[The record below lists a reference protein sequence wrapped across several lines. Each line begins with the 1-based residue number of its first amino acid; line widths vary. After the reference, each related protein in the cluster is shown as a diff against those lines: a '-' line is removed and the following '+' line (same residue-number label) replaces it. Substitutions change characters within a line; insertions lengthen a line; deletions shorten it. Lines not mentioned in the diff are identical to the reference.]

1 MELPPECTDAE
12 TLQAKKAPTKASLSR
27 PLELS
32 HFSLHTPRQSAAPS
46 PREGSDGGMS
56 TAIPPDGA
64 EHEQEAALNYE
75 WHFEILNHL
84 PRDTAMAL
92 MDHLKSLDSERQKAQ
107 RYARELNQ
115 SNKELHRR
123 LQQKKDGTRSSK
135 SWGILSLVIV
145 CLVVLSIGAGAL
157 MDVRKPLLSGIDT
170 LRGLL
175 ADEATQ
181 TTSSTEEMQTTCTLE
196 GQTTLSNVTSTTG
209 AKSPEEETLQESV
222 TKEVD
227 PKIQQLQTENI
238 QMRVQLERLWI
249 MIEEAEKKGED
260 QVCWKL

>member
-1 MELPPECTDAE
+1 
-12 TLQAKKAPTKASLSR
+12 
-27 PLELS
+27 
-32 HFSLHTPRQSAAPS
+32 
-46 PREGSDGGMS
+46 MS
-56 TAIPPDGA
+56 TAIPDGA

-135 SWGILSLVIV
+135 RGILSLVIV
-145 CLVVLSIGAGAL
+145 TMVCLVLSIGAASL
-157 MDVRKPLLSGIDT
+157 MDVRKPLLSSIDT

-181 TTSSTEEMQTTCTLE
+181 TTSSLEAMQTTCTLE
-196 GQTTLSNVTSTTG
+196 GQSTLSDATSTG
-209 AKSPEEETLQESV
+209 AKSPEEEKPKESV